1 MRVED
6 AGVQELVFLPKQRG
20 APTLERRRR
29 DFGANWSQSEFGVN
43 NPFKMHRNMYD
54 TDVTV
59 WSPEGRLLQ
68 VREGMVVPRGG
79 EKLK

>member
-6 AGVQELVFLPKQRG
+6 AGVQELVFLPQADEVPK
-20 APTLERRRR
+20 LIWS